1 MSCPWQNVWLTFIE
15 RTVEGRVYTFHTVML
30 VRMLCY
36 IKKISMLLLFLSSL
50 NKTLQEKYKQA
61 RHMMTVS
68 YNGWRKGSPRIAY
81 GFTIWW
87 RTWSFGAFGF
97 KLQGI
102 KVRSCDP
109 EVWSSEKINI
119 CLKLLV
125 GHIFFYEFLPCDGG
139 QHRMSQHIKGH
150 KVPTKLL
157 VS

>member
-1 MSCPWQNVWLTFIE
+1 MD
-15 RTVEGRVYTFHTVML
+15 
-30 VRMLCY
+30 
-36 IKKISMLLLFLSSL
+36 
-50 NKTLQEKYKQA
+50 LQFDEEL
-61 RHMMTVS
+61 
-68 YNGWRKGSPRIAY
+68 G
-81 GFTIWW
+81 
-87 RTWSFGAFGF
+87 SFGAFGF
-97 KLQGI
+97 KLQGTR
-102 KVRSCDP
+102 VRSCDP